1 MKIIDRLNED
11 RINISFEVF
20 PPKTDAGFAN
30 VQRATD
36 EIAKLDPSYISV
48 TYGAGGG
55 TSKNTAKIASH
66 IKDDLHVLSLAHL
79 TCASSTKEEV
89 REVIRNLKELGIE
102 NILAL
107 RGDIP
112 EGMKFPDGDR
122 FHYAYE
128 LVEEIRK
135 QGDFCIGAAC
145 YPEGH
150 VENEHKEDDIRFLK
164 QKVDC
169 GVDFLTTQM
178 FFDNDIH
185 YNFLYRIREAG
196 ITVPV
201 LPGIMPITSAAQM
214 KRSQELSGTVFP
226 RRFLALLDRFGS
238 SPEAMMQAGIAYATD
253 QIIDLR
259 QLLLHIRLIQHL
271 VQNILNMY
279 DTDNII
285 NIIQIYRITGISHIP
300 DLCQHFLQRAGAV
313 QCHDLLAMS
322 HNILRLFLIQG
333 KNIIDHLRFT
343 FLQHTILIISC
354 SVRSSPAVHRPFPNI
369 RLKPFPN
376 VLNGL
381 LSSSIVSYS
390 SYVIYNS
397 RLIRSAFPTFSI
409 ISLSR

>member
-178 FFDNDIH
+178 FFDNGLL
-185 YNFLYRIREAG
+185 YNFLYRMQRAG
-196 ITVPV
+196 MVIPV
-201 LPGIMPITSAAQM
+201 CAGIMPICDARQVARVV
-214 KRSQELSGTVFP
+214 KLSGSIMPP
-226 RRFLALLDRFGS
+226 RFAAIADRFAGD
-238 SPEAMMQAGIAYATD
+238 PQAMTQAGIAFATE
-253 QIIDLR
+253 QIVDLVANGVG
-259 QLLLHIRLIQHL
+259 HIHL
-271 VQNILNMY
+271 YTMNKPWIA
-279 DTDNII
+279 
-285 NIIQIYRITGISHIP
+285 
-300 DLCQHFLQRAGAV
+300 RAIV
-313 QCHDLLAMS
+313 E
-322 HNILRLFLIQG
+322 N
-333 KNIIDHLRFT
+333 
-343 FLQHTILIISC
+343 
-354 SVRSSPAVHRPFPNI
+354 
-369 RLKPFPN
+369 
-376 VLNGL
+376 
-381 LSSSIVSYS
+381 LSSI
-390 SYVIYNS
+390 IKLEA
-397 RLIRSAFPTFSI
+397 RKDAASAN
-409 ISLSR
+409 

>member
-135 QGDFCIGAAC
+135 QGDFCIGGAC

-150 VENEHKEDDIRFLK
+150 PESSNKSVDMDYLK
-164 QKVDC
+164 QKVDAGC
-169 GVDFLTTQM
+169 DFVTTQM
-178 FFDNDIH
+178 FFDNSLL
-185 YNFLYRIREAG
+185 YSYLYRIREKG
-196 ITVPV
+196 ITIPV
-201 LPGIMPITSAAQM
+201 IAGIMPVTSGSQLKRIAQM
-214 KRSQELSGTVFP
+214 SGSYMP
-226 RRFLALLDRFGS
+226 ARFLSLVDKYGDNPA
-238 SPEAMMQAGIAYATD
+238 AMKQAGIAYATD
-253 QIIDLR
+253 QIIDLLANGIKGIHVYTMNKPDVAA
-259 QLLLHIRLIQHL
+259 QIQSNISELL
-271 VQNILNMY
+271 
-279 DTDNII
+279 
-285 NIIQIYRITGISHIP
+285 
-300 DLCQHFLQRAGAV
+300 
-313 QCHDLLAMS
+313 
-322 HNILRLFLIQG
+322 
-333 KNIIDHLRFT
+333 K
-343 FLQHTILIISC
+343 
-354 SVRSSPAVHRPFPNI
+354 
-369 RLKPFPN
+369 
-376 VLNGL
+376 
-381 LSSSIVSYS
+381 
-390 SYVIYNS
+390 
-397 RLIRSAFPTFSI
+397 
-409 ISLSR
+409 

>member
-185 YNFLYRIREAG
+185 YNFLPNQTILYLLNNRIPAHPDKYMCHSFG
-196 ITVPV
+196 NAHIYQVHSTFFFPVISKFVLPSFPV
-201 LPGIMPITSAAQM
+201 LKTLPLQI
-214 KRSQELSGTVFP
+214 
-226 RRFLALLDRFGS
+226 S
-238 SPEAMMQAGIAYATD
+238 S
-253 QIIDLR
+253 
-259 QLLLHIRLIQHL
+259 
-271 VQNILNMY
+271 
-279 DTDNII
+279 
-285 NIIQIYRITGISHIP
+285 
-300 DLCQHFLQRAGAV
+300 
-313 QCHDLLAMS
+313 
-322 HNILRLFLIQG
+322 
-333 KNIIDHLRFT
+333 
-343 FLQHTILIISC
+343 
-354 SVRSSPAVHRPFPNI
+354 
-369 RLKPFPN
+369 
-376 VLNGL
+376 
-381 LSSSIVSYS
+381 
-390 SYVIYNS
+390 
-397 RLIRSAFPTFSI
+397 
-409 ISLSR
+409 

>member
-164 QKVDC
+164 QKVD
-169 GVDFLTTQM
+169 
-178 FFDNDIH
+178 NDIH

-253 QIIDLR
+253 QIIDL
-259 QLLLHIRLIQHL
+259 
-271 VQNILNMY
+271 
-279 DTDNII
+279 
-285 NIIQIYRITGISHIP
+285 
-300 DLCQHFLQRAGAV
+300 
-313 QCHDLLAMS
+313 LA
-322 HNILRLFLIQG
+322 NG
-333 KNIIDHLRFT
+333 VKNIHIYSMNKPEVAT
-343 FLQHTILIISC
+343 KIMSNISEIIKC
-354 SVRSSPAVHRPFPNI
+354 
-369 RLKPFPN
+369 
-376 VLNGL
+376 
-381 LSSSIVSYS
+381 
-390 SYVIYNS
+390 
-397 RLIRSAFPTFSI
+397 
-409 ISLSR
+409 